1 MATVDNSKI
10 FLEGAYSDATVK
22 VPGETT
28 FKKGLILGRDENG
41 DLTAFTSENEGSEPL
56 YILAQD
62 IINEEENAEE
72 FPLARVFEY
81 GAVNKD
87 KIIFANE
94 DDAEDATVL
103 DALKRNGFF
112 FFFLN
117 ELTDR
122 SSLA

>member
-62 IINEEENAEE
+62 IINEEEKTEDQAAS
-72 FPLARVFEY
+72 LVARSDNGTRSFKIEAAPPEGQSYARDIAAKYGVTFEQL
-81 GAVNKD
+81 V
-87 KIIFANE
+87 
-94 DDAEDATVL
+94 
-103 DALKRNGFF
+103 
-112 FFFLN
+112 
-117 ELTDR
+117 R
-122 SSLA
+122 S